1 MYIPFKIIY
10 LVSDAEAM
18 STEYFIFNPG
28 SQSYVPFVPDASED
42 QFQGISVLHIQSLF
56 SYLCPICALYLGGSI
71 LR

>member
-28 SQSYVPFVPDASED
+28 SQSYVPFVPDASDD
-42 QFQGISVLHIQSLF
+42 QFQGILVLQIKTLI
-56 SYLCPICALYLGGSI
+56 SYLCPISA
-71 LR
+71 